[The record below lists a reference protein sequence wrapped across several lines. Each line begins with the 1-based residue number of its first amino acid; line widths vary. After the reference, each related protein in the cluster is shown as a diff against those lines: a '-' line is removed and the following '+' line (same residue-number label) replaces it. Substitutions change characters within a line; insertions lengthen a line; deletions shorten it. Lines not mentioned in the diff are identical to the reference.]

1 MLPRLLPIVLLSLAA
16 LAGCAE
22 DAAPAD
28 WMGEARAA
36 HARADEALERED
48 RGAAR
53 EALEAFFEA
62 EVPGRVAKEDA
73 RVVRQDVAFRLSR
86 LALEAGEA
94 DAALRWADEG
104 LNEGRGGDVFT
115 ANLLVARGR
124 ALEAKGEAVEAAA
137 AYHDALRINDA
148 LLDALFE
155 EDDAE

>member
-1 MLPRLLPIVLLSLAA
+1 MLRRLLPIVLLSLAA

-94 DAALRWADEG
+94 
-104 LNEGRGGDVFT
+104 
-115 ANLLVARGR
+115 
-124 ALEAKGEAVEAAA
+124 
-137 AYHDALRINDA
+137 
-148 LLDALFE
+148 
-155 EDDAE
+155 